1 MKRFAFAFAIV
12 LASSVATAEP
22 TQTIRAL
29 KDELARSMHDLALP
43 DGNKP
48 YFISYGM
55 WDVDQVDVSASFGAL
70 VASRE
75 WPVRT
80 VDIDLRVGD
89 AAFDNSNLSD
99 RDSGRSVTLSRD
111 DDYDAARREVW
122 LATDRLFKHDVETL
136 AHKHAIVSAEATDT
150 DVVAAFSK
158 EPPSR
163 LAIAGTPPAI
173 DRGKLE
179 ALAKQMSAVFR
190 SNPDVYTGAV
200 GIYGW
205 SGTNYFMSSEGSESS
220 QPSAHIHLVVS
231 CSTQA
236 ADGMPL
242 HDGFDVWVRAAD
254 ELPAAPV
261 LVARALALSRELS
274 ALRAA
279 PVVDDYAGP
288 ILFENLAAGQVLH
301 ALVVDDFGGTPGM
314 RSDRPG
320 GHRIGESELA
330 GKVGQ
335 RILPASVS
343 VVDDPTRTKVDDQLM
358 FGIERFDEE
367 GVPVQKVSLVENG
380 VFKRFVMSREP
391 RKGFEHSNGHAA
403 STSRDPVR
411 AHPFNVI
418 VSASGGL
425 GDAAMRARAIAA
437 AKADGLPYVL
447 VVDRLDV
454 RSYGDF
460 DPSLVSDRSTV
471 ARPAIVKRVYT
482 DGHEQLV
489 RGALFGEINAR
500 SLRDITAIGT
510 RATVYTFFGNGV
522 ASPYASMFANTQ
534 GYLASIASPPL
545 LFKDVEVKPPRNSQ
559 RSAPVAAR
567 PSP

>member
-1 MKRFAFAFAIV
+1 MKRFAFAAAIV
-12 LASSVATAEP
+12 LASSAAIAEP
-22 TQTIRAL
+22 TQTLRAM

-75 WPVRT
+75 WPVHT

-89 AAFDNSNLSD
+89 ASFDNSNISD
-99 RDSGRSVTLSRD
+99 RDAGRSTTLPRD
-111 DDYDAARREVW
+111 DDYDAVRRELW
-122 LATDRLFKHDVETL
+122 LATDRLFKHEVETL
-136 AHKHAIVSAEATDT
+136 AHKRAIVSAEATT
-150 DVVAAFSK
+150 PDVVASFSN
-158 EPPSR
+158 EPPVQ
-163 LAIAGTPPAI
+163 LKIAGALPAI
-173 DRGKLE
+173 DRAKLE
-179 ALAKQMSAVFR
+179 VLAKQLSAVFR
-190 SNPDVYTGAV
+190 SNPDVYTGTV

-205 SGTNYFMSSEGSESS
+205 TGTNYFMSSEGSESS
-220 QPSAHIHLVVS
+220 QPTAHLHLFVS
-231 CSTQA
+231 CTTQA

-242 HDGFDVWVRAAD
+242 HDGFDVWVHAAD
-254 ELPAAPV
+254 ELPPAPV
-261 LVARALALSRELS
+261 LVARVEALSRELS

-279 PVVDDYAGP
+279 PVVDNYAGP
-288 ILFENLAAGQVLH
+288 MLFAGLAADQVLH
-301 ALVVDDFGGTPGM
+301 ALVVDDFAGTPGM

-330 GKVGQ
+330 GKLEQ
-335 RILPASVS
+335 RILPTNVS
-343 VVDDPTRTKVDDQLM
+343 VVDDPTRAKVDDQLM
-358 FGIERFDEE
+358 FGTYRFDEQ

-418 VSASGGL
+418 VSATGGL
-425 GDAAMRARAIAA
+425 GDAALRARAIAT

-454 RSYGDF
+454 RSYSDF
-460 DPSLVSDRSTV
+460 DPSLISDRSTV
-471 ARPAIVKRVYT
+471 ARPAIVKRVYA
-482 DGHEQLV
+482 DGREQLV

-500 SLRDITAIGT
+500 NLRDISAVGT
-510 RATVYTFFGNGV
+510 RATVYTFFGNGN

-534 GYLASIASPPL
+534 GYLVSIASPAL